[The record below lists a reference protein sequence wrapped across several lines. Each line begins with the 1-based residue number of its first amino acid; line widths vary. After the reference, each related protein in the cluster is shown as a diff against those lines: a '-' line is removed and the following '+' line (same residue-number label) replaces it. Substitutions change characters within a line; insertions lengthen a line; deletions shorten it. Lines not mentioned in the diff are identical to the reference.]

1 MQESKT
7 LILDSIKASQKINR
21 IAYQIV
27 EKYHNEK
34 KITFVGI
41 SSKGFLLAKKL
52 QKDFSLI
59 SSIEIE
65 LTALKVNKKNPLSE
79 PISISPKIDFK
90 NKTVVLIDDVLNS
103 GRTLMHAASL
113 ITHEGA
119 KQLNTVVLIDR
130 RHRKFPI
137 RADWVGLT
145 LSTTLQEHISVEFS
159 ENKIE
164 AHLH

>member
-7 LILDSIKASQKINR
+7 LILGSNEATQKINR

-41 SSKGFLLAKKL
+41 SSNGFLLAKKL

-59 SSIEIE
+59 CSIEIE

>member
-7 LILDSIKASQKINR
+7 LILGSNEATQKINR

-34 KITFVGI
+34 QITFVGI
-41 SSKGFLLAKKL
+41 SSNGFLLAEKL
-52 QKDFSLI
+52 KKDFSLI

-65 LTALKVNKKNPLSE
+65 LTALKINKKNQLSE
-79 PISISPKIDFK
+79 PISISPKIDLK
-90 NKTVVLIDDVLNS
+90 NKTVILIDDVLNS
-103 GRTLMHAASL
+103 GKTLMHAASL

-119 KQLNTVVLIDR
+119 KQLNTIVLIDR

-145 LSTTLQEHISVEFS
+145 LSTTLQEHISVEFK

-164 AHLH
+164 AFLH